1 MDTEN
6 TQSETTLQK
15 NSEEQTMSQEQTTLQ
30 TPQEQQKQLTPEQQ
44 QKLQKRMEFLIDN
57 SMKYAD
63 NVVKH
68 LVSHTLN
75 KKIDDVFQTY
85 VKTIGEIH
93 VKYVD
98 NKENK
103 LTYSLS
109 LSIVPKDYMLD
120 LMHFTGN
127 REVLKL
133 MGFLIDLT
141 KLAYRPI
148 KEYMKKWSSDNN
160 VEFNYEFIQVAHN
173 TTLYLDENSQKRI
186 GFILKKVT
194 Q

>member
-6 TQSETTLQK
+6 TQSETALQK
-15 NSEEQTMSQEQTTLQ
+15 NSEEQPKSQEQQTL
-30 TPQEQQKQLTPEQQ
+30 QKQLTPEQQ

-63 NVVKH
+63 NVAKH
-68 LVSHTLN
+68 LVSHTLD

-85 VKTIGEIH
+85 VKTVGEIH

-98 NKENK
+98 NEENK

-127 REVLKL
+127 NEVLKL

>member
-1 MDTEN
+1 MNTKN
-6 TQSETTLQK
+6 TQPETSLQK
-15 NSEEQTMSQEQTTLQ
+15 NSEEQQ
-30 TPQEQQKQLTPEQQ
+30 TPQEQHTKLTPEQQ

-68 LVSHTLN
+68 LVSHTLD
-75 KKIDDVFQTY
+75 KKVDDVFQTY

-98 NKENK
+98 NEENK

-127 REVLKL
+127 KEVLKL

-148 KEYMKKWSSDNN
+148 KKYMKKWSNDNN
-160 VEFNYEFIQVAHN
+160 VEFNYEFIQVANN

-194 Q
+194 L

>member
-1 MDTEN
+1 METKN
-6 TQSETTLQK
+6 TQSETSLQK
-15 NSEEQTMSQEQTTLQ
+15 SPEELTAPQGPQT
-30 TPQEQQKQLTPEQQ
+30 QLTPEQQ

-68 LVSHTLN
+68 LVSHTLD
-75 KKIDDVFQTY
+75 KKIDNVFQSY
-85 VKTIGEIH
+85 VETIGEIH

-98 NKENK
+98 NKKNK
-103 LTYSLS
+103 STYSLS

-127 REVLKL
+127 KEVLKL

-148 KEYMKKWSSDNN
+148 KKYMKQWSNDNN

-173 TTLYLDENSQKRI
+173 TTLYLDENSEKRI
-186 GFILKKVT
+186 GFILKKIVK
-194 Q
+194 